1 MAMGFGNR
9 PLGYTDAEIAS
20 IERMMNSIN
29 AGVKTMNWAA
39 LKRSSFPLLYGA
51 MFVLLGIVSTLNRD

>member
-1 MAMGFGNR
+1 MAIGFGNR
-9 PLGYTDAEIAS
+9 PRGYTDAEIAS

-39 LKRSSFPLLYGA
+39 LKRSSFPLMFGA
-51 MFVLLGIVSTLNRD
+51 LFVLQGIVSAFNRD